1 MDRCELLVNK
11 MFELHETEASLWE
24 DNTINGCPPFKY
36 GLETYTKIA
45 KLATEI
51 RNGIIELSEE

>member
-1 MDRCELLVNK
+1 MDRRELLVNK
-11 MFELHETEASLWE
+11 MFKLHETEASLWE
-24 DNTINGCPPFKY
+24 DNTSEDAPFKY

-51 RNGIIELSEE
+51 RDGIVGLSEE